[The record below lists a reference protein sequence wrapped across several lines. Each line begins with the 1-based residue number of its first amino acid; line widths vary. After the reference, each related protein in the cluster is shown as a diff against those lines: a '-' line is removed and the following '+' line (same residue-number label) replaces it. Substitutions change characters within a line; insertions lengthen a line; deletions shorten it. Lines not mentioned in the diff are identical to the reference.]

1 MRLRNK
7 PHKCAE
13 LTRSASSLLLCSLDR
28 LGFGLNPQGGGN
40 GGWQPPVSSSGLP
53 HHTLLVLSD
62 TGYPPW
68 FPAAVVADEDKQA
81 HGELAHGMQAMG
93 LIGRHQDDGM
103 HAMAQHCIAVK
114 GHWL

>member
-53 HHTLLVLSD
+53 QHTLTQYFRTPATLPD
-62 TGYPPW
+62 FRPW
-68 FPAAVVADEDKQA
+68 
-81 HGELAHGMQAMG
+81 L
-93 LIGRHQDDGM
+93 L
-103 HAMAQHCIAVK
+103 
-114 GHWL
+114 